1 MLLSFIFFSKKHP
14 EAIDWR
20 QQLIAVDVLD
30 SEDEAE
36 DGSIDHDDAALDED
50 DGSGLV
56 GAGVTE
62 YVGDMQKS
70 SKYSF
75 FSSYMLKNY
84 HLITQGFRNNRTAQ

>member
-1 MLLSFIFFSKKHP
+1 MLTKEHP
-14 EAIDWR
+14 EVIGGR
-20 QQLIAVDVLD
+20 QQLIYVDVLD
-30 SEDEAE
+30 SEEASE
-36 DGSIDHDDAALDED
+36 DAYIDHDYAALDED

-84 HLITQGFRNNRTAQ
+84 HLITQGFGNNRTTQ